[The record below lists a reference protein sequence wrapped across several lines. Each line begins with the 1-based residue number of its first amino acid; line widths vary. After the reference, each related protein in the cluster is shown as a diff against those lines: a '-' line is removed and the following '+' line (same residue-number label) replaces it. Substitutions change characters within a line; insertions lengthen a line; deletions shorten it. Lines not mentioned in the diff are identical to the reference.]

1 MSMIS
6 MRIKLNKDLI
16 IKDDIYD
23 YDELLGYFQDE
34 IEYLGAETWID
45 DWDYLHCDVYDILY
59 HSTCNIIVQ
68 IYDMLRSMDVFGKYC
83 LCWGLISEYDIQH
96 TKMRKGIYT
105 EDILAT
111 EILFN
116 SKFFNYRSEEEIR
129 NYKPVDYGKIIS
141 E

>member
-1 MSMIS
+1 
-6 MRIKLNKDLI
+6 
-16 IKDDIYD
+16 
-23 YDELLGYFQDE
+23 
-34 IEYLGAETWID
+34 
-45 DWDYLHCDVYDILY
+45 
-59 HSTCNIIVQ
+59 
-68 IYDMLRSMDVFGKYC
+68 MLRSMDVFGKYC
-83 LCWGLISEYDIQH
+83 LCWGLISEYDIEH